1 MQFQELCQT
10 NMSQSLNTS
19 PNATAYP
26 RTGKR
31 GVPQQFPR
39 RLYKML
45 QSESGRSS
53 PDMISWS
60 ESGGAFRIANVSI
73 FSSLVLPM
81 YFRTSKFSSF
91 QRNLN
96 LYGFHKIRRGP
107 DTDMYAHPAFLRGRP
122 ELLSQL
128 KKSTHTTADNKTRPP
143 PKLEPVPLMDDPKV
157 SQHVKEN
164 VEKCD
169 EELMTIR
176 MVSPYSSRDELRQHN
191 IFSTHGHKCSSVFQD
206 YERDFNVH
214 NQIKEIESNC
224 QFTGGDRCYRKSI
237 IRPSIELRDKLIL
250 SQTNGISTHPKEN
263 GRLALLAVVM
273 TRLAEQDSAANAI
286 ETAHTLG

>member
-60 ESGGAFRIANVSI
+60 ESGGAFRIADVSI

-128 KKSTHTTADNKTRPP
+128 KKSTHSADKTRPP

-157 SQHVKEN
+157 SQHGKEN
-164 VEKCD
+164 VEKC
-169 EELMTIR
+169 EEQELITTVR
-176 MVSPYSSRDELRQHN
+176 MVSPYSSRDELRQQ
-191 IFSTHGHKCSSVFQD
+191 IFATHGHECSRVWQD
-206 YERDFNVH
+206 YERDFNVQ
-214 NQIKEIESNC
+214 NQIKEIKSSC
-224 QFTGGDRCYRKSI
+224 QFTGVDRYYRKSI
-237 IRPSIELRDKLIL
+237 ARPSKEVCDKIIL
-250 SQTNGISTHPKEN
+250 SQANGISTHPKEN

-273 TRLAEQDSAANAI
+273 TRLAEQDSASNAI
-286 ETAHTLG
+286 ETAHNLG